1 MSGSVLDSEKR
12 DQYTTDR
19 CVVSICNIMSVFPKA
34 SQNLQSSECPENP
47 QLSKVGQY
55 LKAIRTRQG
64 LSLQQVAKRTHIQP
78 KQLRAIEA
86 GNWMQLPEAIYV
98 KGFLKQYAQSLG
110 LDGSAIAESLSV
122 TPAAINPKWLNQANF
137 SAREQGV
144 GPSLTTWWSRLTPLV

>member
-1 MSGSVLDSEKR
+1 
-12 DQYTTDR
+12 
-19 CVVSICNIMSVFPKA
+19 MSVFPKA
-34 SQNLQSSECPENP
+34 SQNLPPSECPENP

-98 KGFLKQYAQSLG
+98 KGFLQKYAQSLG
-110 LDGSAIAESLSV
+110 LDGIEIANRLSV
-122 TPAAINPKWLNQANF
+122 KPAAINPKWLNQANF
-137 SAREQGV
+137 SAREQG
-144 GPSLTTWWSRLTPLV
+144 PSLSNWWSRLTPLV

>member
-1 MSGSVLDSEKR
+1 MARILLDSEKW

-19 CVVSICNIMSVFPKA
+19 CVVAICNIMSVFPRANKN
-34 SQNLQSSECPENP
+34 SQTVACPENR
-47 QLSKVGQY
+47 QLSKIGQY
-55 LKAIRTRQG
+55 LKTIRTRQG

-98 KGFLKQYAQSLG
+98 KGFLKRYAQSLG
-110 LDGSAIAESLSV
+110 LDGITIAESLSV
-122 TPAAINPKWLNQANF
+122 EPTTLNPKWLNRANF

-144 GPSLTTWWSRLTPLV
+144 GPSIVNWWAKLTPLV

>member
-1 MSGSVLDSEKR
+1 MSG
-12 DQYTTDR
+12 
-19 CVVSICNIMSVFPKA
+19 FPKA
-34 SQNLQSSECPENP
+34 SQNLQSSDCPESS

-64 LSLQQVAKRTHIQP
+64 LSLQQVAQRTHIQP

-110 LDGSAIAESLSV
+110 LDGIAIAERLSV

-144 GPSLTTWWSRLTPLV
+144 GPSLTNWWSRLTPLV